1 MFCENVKKC
10 YLCHRNY
17 QFLTIKHVIMK
28 KSLLI
33 MAMFVASV
41 FTANAQNDE
50 INNQTVL
57 DLLAE
62 GFSSEEIIGAI
73 ENSTTRTITF
83 DISYMRKLK
92 AAGADATLTSYLQK
106 IAKVDNGYE
115 GVVLWNPVGGG
126 KPTKIY
132 RCNFEKE
139 KKGFNLGTIGAI
151 AGAAYGV
158 GSAVSG
164 RRVSGG
170 EAAAVTAGVGLMISS
185 GKDIEKLMIPGS
197 KAKIVASR
205 QPVFRFFFNKVD
217 NASFNA
223 EHGNWYEMVMNDI
236 QSPNEFQLIKMQVKE
251 NKKGGRRLFPNSMSY
266 TVAGFSGTN
275 ASTREM
281 VNFDVNP
288 INNNTFE
295 VTFSQPLEPGEYCF
309 FYKSGLQNKY
319 FQTQP
324 FGFDFTVE

>member
-1 MFCENVKKC
+1 
-10 YLCHRNY
+10 
-17 QFLTIKHVIMK
+17 MK
-28 KSLLI
+28 KKLLFI
-33 MAMFVASV
+33 AMFVASV

-50 INNQTVL
+50 VNNQTVL
-57 DLLAE
+57 DLLKE

-83 DISYMRKLK
+83 NINYMRQLK
-92 AAGADATLTSYLQK
+92 AAGADASLTSYIQK

-115 GVVLWNPVGGG
+115 GVILWNPVDGG

-139 KKGFNLGTIGAI
+139 KKGFNLATAATIGL
-151 AGAAYGV
+151 AAYGV
-158 GSAVSG
+158 GSVVSD
-164 RRVSGG
+164 RNISGG
-170 EAAAVTAGVGLMISS
+170 EAAAVTAGAGLMMTS
-185 GKDIEKLMIPGS
+185 GKDIQKMMIPGS
-197 KAKIVASR
+197 KAKTKTNR
-205 QPVFRFFFNKVD
+205 QPVFRFYFNKVD
-217 NASFNA
+217 NASFNS
-223 EHGNWYEMVMNDI
+223 EHANWYEMVMNDI

-251 NKKGGRRLFPNSMSY
+251 NKKGGRRLFPSSMSY
-266 TVAGFSGTN
+266 TVAGFSGSN

-281 VNFDVNP
+281 INFEINP

-324 FGFDFTVE
+324 FGFDFSVE